1 MVMFSNSEF
10 SPIKEMILFMTI
22 YLRTGA
28 LGIDELSFSCPSLI
42 FQLWITKADLNSF
55 SPR

>member
-1 MVMFSNSEF
+1 MTGYQVSTS
-10 SPIKEMILFMTI
+10 IKEMILFMTI
-22 YLRTGA
+22 IYLRTGVP
-28 LGIDELSFSCPSLI
+28 GIDELSFCCQSLI